1 MKRSIGISLGI
12 LLACGSVSF
21 AQTNVLSQN
30 AVGYVKVSI
39 NEDELEMVSYDFLDI
54 DGNPTTISDV
64 AGDQLPVGSRAFLW
78 NPAGQS
84 FVIENFQA
92 GLKAAADAWAPDSNP
107 IAPGDGLFLE
117 AATGGASASYDVFM
131 TGEVPGENNN
141 SGTSTVAIADGLSL
155 SGYPYP
161 ANVAWTST
169 TLAAGATVGD
179 RFIGW
184 DSAGQSYDIA
194 NFQPGLKAAADA
206 WSNPG
211 EIIEPGN
218 GFFYDNSSGGGYDW
232 TELKPYAFP

>member
-1 MKRSIGISLGI
+1 MKRSLLVSTGI
-12 LLACGSVSF
+12 LLACGTVSF
-21 AQTNVLSQN
+21 GQTNVLSQN

-39 NEDELEMVSYDFLDI
+39 GEGDLEMVSYDFLDI

-78 NPAGQS
+78 DAPGQS

-92 GLKAAADAWAPDSNP
+92 GLKAAANAWAPDTNP

-117 AATGGASASYDVFM
+117 AALGGASTAYDVFM
-131 TGEVPGENNN
+131 TGEVPGGNNN
-141 SGTSTVAIADGLSL
+141 SGTTTVAVANGLSL
-155 SGYPYP
+155 TGYPYP
-161 ANVAWTST
+161 ASVSWTST
-169 TLAAGATVGD
+169 TLAQGATVGD

-184 DSAGQSYDIA
+184 NSGLQGYNIA

-211 EIIEPGN
+211 ETIEPGD
-218 GFFYDNSSGGGYDW
+218 GFFYDNSTGAGYDW
-232 TELKPYAFP
+232 TEIKPYAFP